1 MGADVVESPVQKV
14 GGVGTV
20 GPQPV
25 KAVGVGGIGRSFG
38 MDLGGGGFLGYRN
51 PEFSRVLGAAPRL
64 RLST

>member
-1 MGADVVESPVQKV
+1 MQKV

-38 MDLGGGGFLGYRN
+38 MDLGGGGVSGLQ
-51 PEFSRVLGAAPRL
+51 ESRVLARPGRRPQTETFYLAALARW
-64 RLST
+64 